1 MFDVVARFDEANR
14 FYIRDL
20 ARQIAAIRDDELAD
34 IIALF
39 AALSVN
45 MAAVNAQIDR
55 AVDQSAKDIG
65 RIYDQTI
72 NDVYADQRFSRA
84 LRDTPLSDEAKRS
97 IEQRKAAVERET
109 GRVMRRL
116 TRANNVSDTYRQA
129 ANKGVISLRSGLGN
143 YDGLMRPTLR
153 KIGRVGLQV
162 MGDDLKNHSLESYI
176 ENCIEDGIQ
185 EITQYAN
192 DVIAEEVK
200 LDAVEISVHEDPAPD
215 HEPFQGHIFMRGEF
229 NKLQNHEDFTDID
242 GERFPAQIRAIGE
255 LNCRHLAFGFSS
267 KYGVR
272 RYSKRQLRDMEARN
286 RRGCIING
294 KHYTLY
300 EARQL
305 TNRLISEKGRLEN
318 ILIAAISAHDSALE
332 NETMDKIGNVKAQMK
347 DIAKAIGES
356 KTS

>member
-1 MFDVVARFDEANR
+1 MSDVVARFDEANR

-72 NDVYADQRFSRA
+72 KDVYADQRYSRA

-97 IEQRKAAVERET
+97 IEQRKAAVVRET

-162 MGDDLKNHSLESYI
+162 MGDDLKNHSLESYV

-192 DVIAEEVK
+192 DVISEEVK

-272 RYSKRQLRDMEARN
+272 RYSKRQIRDMEARN

-305 TNRLISEKGRLEN
+305 ANRLAAERERQENVQLAAQVAGDTVLGREATEKIKIVEEQLADASKAVEN
-318 ILIAAISAHDSALE
+318 
-332 NETMDKIGNVKAQMK
+332 
-347 DIAKAIGES
+347 S
-356 KTS
+356 K